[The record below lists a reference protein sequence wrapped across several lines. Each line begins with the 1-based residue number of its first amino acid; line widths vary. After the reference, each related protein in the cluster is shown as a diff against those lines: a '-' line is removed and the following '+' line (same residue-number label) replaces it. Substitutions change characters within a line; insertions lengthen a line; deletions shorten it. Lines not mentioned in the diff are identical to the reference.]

1 MSDFEVVNCFSNAI
15 VVSEG
20 DSITQYS
27 NTPRNRV
34 RLVHK
39 YSELFP
45 PFNDCGCVVL
55 SHNPEIKFERNGVDE
70 IRVYYEEYDFPIRV
84 KGSKMEHVFKAID
97 TYENGETEY
106 ALQYMEDVIDELAE
120 DAKERLAESL

>member
-1 MSDFEVVNCFSNAI
+1 MTDFEVVNCFSNAI

-20 DSITQYS
+20 ESITQYS

-34 RLVHK
+34 RLVHE

-45 PFNDCGCVVL
+45 PVTNSDCVVL
-55 SHNPEIKFERNGVDE
+55 SHNPEIKFQRHKVDE

-106 ALQYMEDVIDELAE
+106 ALQYMEEVIDELAE
-120 DAKERLAESL
+120 DAKRRLVESL